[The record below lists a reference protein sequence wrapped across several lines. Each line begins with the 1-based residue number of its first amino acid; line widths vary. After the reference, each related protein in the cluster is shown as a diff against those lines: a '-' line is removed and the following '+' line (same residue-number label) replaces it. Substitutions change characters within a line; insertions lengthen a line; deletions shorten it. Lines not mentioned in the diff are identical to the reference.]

1 MVHHLGLHEPLPG
14 ACAWVALCAAQKSAA
29 ARRSFDVTHARTV
42 FLPTPSPD
50 APKTHITHT
59 TPQVRYV
66 REFVRH
72 GREGLLA
79 TSDRDMADQLIRLG
93 RDRALRDTMAAHN
106 RLVPPSMD
114 WDDVVEANVAVYR
127 RAIDLVAAN

>member
-66 REFVRH
+66 RDDKW
-72 GREGLLA
+72 RERYEPEHLVDGSPADVARLLGDRPHDTVFALDHHAWFLDA
-79 TSDRDMADQLIRLG
+79 TLFHAMM
-93 RDRALRDTMAAHN
+93 LR
-106 RLVPPSMD
+106 
-114 WDDVVEANVAVYR
+114 
-127 RAIDLVAAN
+127 